1 MRRDVA
7 ADRCAG
13 MVVWLS
19 SDLRV
24 HVDRVVVRAM
34 GVEVHYWDEDGC
46 EMVAIVPPRTR
57 LAVA

>member
-1 MRRDVA
+1 MVTVEA
-7 ADRCAG
+7 NRCAG

-24 HVDRVVVRAM
+24 RVDCVAVRAM
-34 GVEVHYWDEDGC
+34 GTEVHYRDDEGR

-57 LAVA
+57 LVVG